1 MQDGNRGGLSV
12 MAPLTGY
19 NSNVRH
25 RGRMF
30 HIQTEDSGQAN
41 PRILTH
47 LFADGG
53 RIVKSSRSEYAEH
66 LAEAEWPAI
75 VRELM
80 KNQHKSM
87 FVALRSGE
95 LDDAIGFDEDAPPPT
110 EARPSLRLNEPLSLR
125 VEPLPSAKPS
135 PKPSLKASP
144 SLRPRSSPPPEGA
157 QASRSTPVVS
167 APDLEAP
174 ARSYSPPSS
183 GTRTYAAPR
192 PCAIFSN
199 APTPAAPSLFGN
211 AGGEESSLD
220 SAILDYLA
228 DASGK

>member
-1 MQDGNRGGLSV
+1 

-30 HIQTEDSGQAN
+30 HIQTEDSGQAY

-53 RIVKSSRSEYAEH
+53 RIVKSLRSEYAEH
-66 LAEAEWPAI
+66 LGEAEWPAI

-80 KNQHKSM
+80 KSQHKAM

-95 LDDAIGFDEDAPPPT
+95 LDEPIGFDADAPPPT

-125 VEPLPSAKPS
+125 VEPLASAKASAKPS
-135 PKPSLKASP
+135 LKTSPTAS
-144 SLRPRSSPPPEGA
+144 SSESTAEKGSRP
-157 QASRSTPVVS
+157 TPVVI
-167 APDLEAP
+167 APEFEAP
-174 ARSYSPPSS
+174 APSRSPPSS
-183 GTRTYAAPR
+183 ETRAYAAPR

-199 APTPAAPSLFGN
+199 APAAAASSLFG
-211 AGGEESSLD
+211 GVGSEESSLD

-228 DASGK
+228 DSSSK